1 MKVKW
6 HWLFTVFIALIPFKG
21 NSNENRWEDIR
32 EPSKSA
38 PNAIGSYANGCLQGA
53 YPLPLQGSGYQVV
66 RSEKGRYFGH
76 PDTIS
81 FIQRLGNFA
90 EQDLGAVLLIAD
102 ISLPQGGRFTYG
114 HSSHQTG
121 LDIDIWLRLSD
132 RFLDV
137 NELAQAK
144 SVSVLNSKKAE
155 IDDTQWKDK
164 HFSLVKRAAFDEKVT
179 RVFLHPLIKQK
190 LCESETADK
199 SWLRKVRP
207 WWGHHSHMHVRL
219 KCPEGNSSC
228 IEQVQPPQGS
238 GCGDELMSWIT
249 KPTSPKKRGEPP
261 VMPAECAVMLDNK
274 KAP

>member
-1 MKVKW
+1 MRLTTSTLIYLS
-6 HWLFTVFIALIPFKG
+6 LFSSVLSAG
-21 NSNENRWEDIR
+21 SWESKTSPYPG
-32 EPSKSA
+32 EPK
-38 PNAIGSYANGCLQGA
+38 AIGSYANGCLQGA
-53 YPLPLQGSGYQVV
+53 NALPLQGSGYQVV
-66 RSEKGRYFGH
+66 RSERHRYFGH

-90 EQDLGAVLLIAD
+90 EQDLGAILLIAD

-121 LDIDIWLRLSD
+121 LDIDIWLRLSE

-164 HFSLVKRAAFDEKVT
+164 HFSLVKRAALDEQVT
-179 RVFLHPLIKQK
+179 RVFLHPQIKQK

-219 KCPEGNSSC
+219 KCPEGSYSC
-228 IEQVQPPQGS
+228 IEQVSPPQGS

-261 VMPAECAVMLDNK
+261 AMPTECAVMLDNK